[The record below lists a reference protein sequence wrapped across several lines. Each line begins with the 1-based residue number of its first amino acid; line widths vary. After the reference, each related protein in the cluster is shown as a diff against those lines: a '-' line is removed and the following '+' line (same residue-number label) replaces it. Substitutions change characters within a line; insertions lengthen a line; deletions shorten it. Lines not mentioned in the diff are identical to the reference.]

1 MALSSIGWGH
11 NPFGRHQFG
20 LGDWAEEMLWK
31 NMPQVYKDCDEGGPK
46 GSAVSQPLRK
56 FQEALKPSYQN
67 IRVKWLEFPFLW
79 DAIKVPLDQLSQLGY
94 NVGIVDDPTKAAGLR
109 RSSVLNASQLWL
121 NKGTDKG
128 YEITAAFEGLLVV
141 VTPLW
146 AQTCGPSTLNLGK
159 IGQPCSCFELDTTPL
174 APTPVS
180 PGTVHIKVTTA
191 YGIDEDIRDDGVGNL
206 VGFGNQANGTLTRLD
221 VISAISMTLTSII
234 GVFQVGDT
242 VTQGPAAGVIIAF
255 ADNVLTIRPVSGSFA
270 NGSIIATGT
279 GATATVTAT
288 TADIIEA
295 GETFVGL
302 TSGTTAVMRNFHG
315 DYAVVDRITSSAGF
329 TPSETLLGQTSGGFA
344 VAGAATPLIQG
355 PLQAKVGVTNIIGTF
370 ALEGEVVGSVSG
382 SKGIVQDI
390 ESGFFWVD
398 TITQPGFI
406 IGENLVSGL
415 NSATVTSI
423 DFGTV
428 DYISGQMQGQ
438 TVSLQELSCIDA
450 VVDLQET
457 GPTQFLANFDDVI
470 ADQIPMDDIQSDRY
484 ARWPVTY
491 HPIRLVNGILTGGE
505 CRSYS
510 LRLLFFTPDN
520 TEIEDF
526 IDVASRITLALE
538 RFRPLH
544 VRFDKIRF
552 DGARASSQVWRTG
565 PIIADAAAASV
576 WTANVVGE
584 QLASS
589 QVWTSGPI
597 NATVAA

>member
-1 MALSSIGWGH
+1 MSLSSIGWGH

-20 LGDWAEEMLWK
+20 LGDWAEEMLWR
-31 NMPQVYKDCDEGGPK
+31 NMPQVYKDCDEGGPT
-46 GSAVSQPLRK
+46 GSVVSQPLRK
-56 FQEALKPSYQN
+56 FQDALKPSYQD

-79 DAIKVPLDQLSQLGY
+79 DAIKVPLDQLGQLGY
-94 NVGIVDDPTKAAGLR
+94 NVGIVDDSTKPEGLR

-128 YEITAAFEGLLVV
+128 YEITAAFEGLLVT

-146 AQTCGPSTLNLGK
+146 AQTCGPSVFNLGM
-159 IGQPCSCFELDTTPL
+159 IGQPCSCFDLSTTPVK
-174 APTPVS
+174 PTPVG
-180 PGTVHIKVTTA
+180 PGTLHIKVTTI
-191 YGIDEDIRDDGVGNL
+191 YGIEEDIRDDGVGNL
-206 VGFGNQANGTLTRLD
+206 VGYGNQANGPLTRLD
-221 VISAISMTLTSII
+221 IVSAVSMTLTSIV
-234 GVFQVGDT
+234 GVFQEGDT
-242 VTQGPAAGVIIAF
+242 VTQGAAAGVILAF

-270 NGSIIATGT
+270 TGPIIATGT

-288 TADIIEA
+288 SADIIQP
-295 GETFVGL
+295 GETFEGL
-302 TSGTTAVMRNFHG
+302 TSGTTAVMRNFQG
-315 DYAVVDRITSSAGF
+315 VYGVIDRITSGAGF
-329 TPSETLLGQTSGGFA
+329 TPNETLRGQTSGGFA
-344 VAGAATPLIQG
+344 VAGASTPLIQG
-355 PLQAKVGVTNIIGTF
+355 PLQVKVGVTNI
-370 ALEGEVVGSVSG
+370 VGSFAFDEQVTGSISG
-382 SKGIVQDI
+382 TTGVVQDI
-390 ESGFFWVD
+390 EGSYFWLD
-398 TITQPGFI
+398 TVTEPGFL
-406 IGENLVSGL
+406 IGETLVSGL

-423 DFGTV
+423 DLGSI
-428 DYISGQMQGQ
+428 DYISGQLQGQ
-438 TVSLQELSCIDA
+438 TVSLQELSSIDV

-491 HPIRLVNGILTGGE
+491 SPVRLNNGILTGGE

-510 LRLLFFTPDN
+510 LRLFFYTPDN

-526 IDVASRITLALE
+526 VDVASRITLALE

-565 PIIADAAAASV
+565 PIIADSAAASV
-576 WTANVVGE
+576 WTAKVVGE

-597 NATVAA
+597 SATVAT